1 MLVFSVFLEHLLAFF
16 LHSWGLC
23 EASSEERPGMSKPS
37 FILFEDIVEVQNV
50 DDKQFAKGATG
61 FSPRHERA
69 LIALN
74 AS

>member
-1 MLVFSVFLEHLLAFF
+1 
-16 LHSWGLC
+16 
-23 EASSEERPGMSKPS
+23 MSKPS